1 MTPSSEPTSTQK
13 HRLYKIAV
21 NPLIDKKQTINF
33 ANQKIYLELEDQ
45 KKFKNPMHT
54 DKVYCKI
61 DESDQVQKANNL
73 LQAINQLEICK
84 EYLESHSLES

>member
-1 MTPSSEPTSTQK
+1 
-13 HRLYKIAV
+13 
-21 NPLIDKKQTINF
+21 
-33 ANQKIYLELEDQ
+33 
-45 KKFKNPMHT
+45 MHT